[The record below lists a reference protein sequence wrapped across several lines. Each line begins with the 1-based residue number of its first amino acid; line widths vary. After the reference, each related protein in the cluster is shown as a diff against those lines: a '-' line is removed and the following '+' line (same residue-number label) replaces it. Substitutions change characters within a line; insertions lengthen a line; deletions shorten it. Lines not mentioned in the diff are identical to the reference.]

1 MKICVIGSGYVGLVT
16 GACLADFGIDV
27 TNVDKDPQK
36 IETLLAGEIPIYE
49 PGLKTLVRKN
59 HDGGR
64 LHFTTDL
71 EAALEDAE
79 AVFIAVGTPPRDD
92 GSSDLRFVRE
102 VAQSIAEN
110 LNSFKVIITKSTV
123 PVGTGAMIAEIVRA
137 EAGNDADFAVV
148 SNPEFLREG
157 SAIDDFL
164 HPDRLVIGSEDERA
178 TKVMLDIYSPLRVA
192 DVPFVVTNVET
203 SEMIKY
209 ASNSFL
215 ATKISF
221 INEVAELCEKVGAD
235 VEVVAKGMGLD
246 TRIGTQFLHP
256 GPGFGGSCFPKD
268 TQALGHL
275 ARENDMSLEI
285 VDAVLS
291 VNDRIKRRMV
301 DKIKSSVGELKGK
314 TIGILGLAFKPET
327 DDMRDSPSLPIVEGL
342 VEAGASVRA
351 YDPAA
356 MDVAKPML
364 PPITYCDDAYGCAAD
379 ADALVLVTEWNEFR
393 KLEPQRL
400 KSMMKSPVLVDL
412 RNVYGPK
419 AMVDAGFEYTSV
431 GRPRNDS
438 GAIGQA
444 VGNSQ

>member
-16 GACLADFGIDV
+16 GACLADFGIEV
-27 TNVDKDPQK
+27 TNVDKDPKK
-36 IETLLAGEIPIYE
+36 IETLLAGDIPIYE

-59 HDGGR
+59 RENGR
-64 LHFTTDL
+64 LQFTTDL
-71 EAALEDAE
+71 NAALSDAQ

-102 VAQSIAEN
+102 VAHSIAEN
-110 LNSFKVIITKSTV
+110 LNDFKVIITKSTV
-123 PVGTGAMIAEIVRA
+123 PVGTGAMITDIIRS
-137 EAGNDADFAVV
+137 EAGEDADFAVV

-157 SAIDDFL
+157 SAIEDFL
-164 HPDRLVIGSEDERA
+164 KPDRLVFGSEDERA

-246 TRIGTQFLHP
+246 SRIGAQFLHP

-275 ARENDMSLEI
+275 ARENDMRLEI
-285 VDAVLS
+285 VDSVMS

-301 DKIKSSVGELKGK
+301 EKIKGAVGHLEGK

-327 DDMRDSPSLPIVEGL
+327 DDMRDSPSLPIVHGL
-342 VEAGASVRA
+342 VAEGAIVRA

-356 MDVAKPML
+356 MEVAKPML
-364 PPITYCDDAYGCAAD
+364 PPITYCADAYECAAN
-379 ADALVLVTEWNEFR
+379 ADALVIVTEWNEFR
-393 KLEPQRL
+393 KLEL
-400 KSMMKSPVLVDL
+400 AKVKSAMNEPLLIDL
-412 RNVYGPK
+412 RNVYGPE
-419 AMVDAGFEYTSV
+419 AMASTGFKYTSV
-431 GRPRNDS
+431 GRPQRDREQQS
-438 GAIGQA
+438 GDQP
-444 VGNSQ
+444 